1 MKFDANNYRYPSRR
15 GLVYAT
21 RGMAATSQP
30 LAAQA
35 GLDMLK
41 KGGNAVDAAIAAA
54 ACMTVLEPTSNGLGS
69 DSFTQVW
76 MDGKLYGL
84 NASGYSPK
92 SITAEAVRA
101 LGHEKMPA
109 RGWIPVMVP
118 GAVAGWA
125 ALSER
130 FGKLPFAEVLQPAI
144 EYAEKGYAVTPV
156 ISQLWKQ
163 GYDIFTKQ
171 EGDEFRPWEEMF
183 APKGH
188 APEPGEIWNS
198 PEMAQ
203 TLRRIAE
210 TKGEAFYRGEYAE
223 AIDAFSRKTGGW
235 IRREDMNAY
244 APRWVDPVHVN
255 YRGTDVWE
263 MPPNGDGMVVLMAL
277 AILNGME
284 LDREHP
290 DSEENFHKIIEALK
304 LGYEDGLKH
313 ISDPRTMKASVD
325 VLLSEKYAAGRRA
338 LIGEEAV
345 LPTAGDPT
353 SSGTIYLC
361 TADSDGNM
369 VSLIQSNFKGFGSG
383 IVIPGT
389 GISLQDRGFGFSLDP
404 ESPNVLAPGK
414 QSFHTIIPGFLTR
427 DGRALGPFGVMGGFM
442 QPQGQLQVVTN
453 LLDFGMNPQEALD
466 RPRWQWIRE
475 KRVEL
480 EPSVPEEIAR
490 ALAARGHDI
499 VRNPDT
505 LIFGRGQIILRNDE
519 GVLVGA
525 TEPRADGCVAAW

>member
-1 MKFDANNYRYPSRR
+1 MKFDAFTYRYPSRR
-15 GLVYAT
+15 GLVYGT

-41 KGGNAVDAAIAAA
+41 KGGNAVDAAIATA
-54 ACMTVLEPTSNGLGS
+54 ACMAVVEPTSNGLGS

-101 LGHEKMPA
+101 LGYDKMPM
-109 RGWIPVMVP
+109 RGWATVMVP

-125 ALSER
+125 ALSKR
-130 FGKLPFAEVLQPAI
+130 FGRLPFEELLQPAI

-163 GYDIFTKQ
+163 GYDIFTNLGG
-171 EGDEFRPWEEMF
+171 EEFRPWVETF
-183 APKGH
+183 APKGR
-188 APEPGEIWNS
+188 APEPDEVWNC
-198 PEMAQ
+198 PDMAN

-210 TKGEAFYRGEYAE
+210 TKGEAFYRGELAD
-223 AIDAFSRKTGGW
+223 AIDAFSKKTGGW
-235 IRREDMNAY
+235 IRKEDMEAY

-263 MPPNGDGMVVLMAL
+263 MPPNGDGIVVLMAL

-284 LDREHP
+284 LDKENP
-290 DSEENFHKIIEALK
+290 ESEENFHKIIEALK
-304 LGYEDGLKH
+304 LGYEDGLAH
-313 ISDPRTMKASVD
+313 ISDPRTMRASVD
-325 VLLSEKYAAGRRA
+325 VLLSEEYAAKRRA
-338 LIGEEAV
+338 LIGEEAI

-361 TADSDGNM
+361 TADGEGNM

-404 ESPNVLAPGK
+404 ESPNVLAPAK
-414 QSFHTIIPGFLTR
+414 QAFHTIIPGFLSK
-427 DGRALGPFGVMGGFM
+427 DGKALGPFGVMGGFM

-466 RPRWQWIRE
+466 RPRWQWIRG

-480 EPSVPEEIAR
+480 EPSFPEEIAE
-490 ALAARGHDI
+490 ALRARGHDI

-505 LIFGRGQIILRNDE
+505 LIFGRGQIILRDDE

-525 TEPRADGCVAAW
+525 TEPRADGCVAVW

>member
-1 MKFDANNYRYPSRR
+1 MKFNADAYRYPSRR
-15 GLVYAT
+15 GLVYGT
-21 RGMAATSQP
+21 RGMVATSQP

-41 KGGNAVDAAIAAA
+41 KGGNAVDAAVAAA
-54 ACMTVLEPTSNGLGS
+54 ACMAVVEPTSNGLGS
-69 DSFTQVW
+69 DSFTLVW
-76 MDGKLYGL
+76 MNGKLYGL

-101 LGHEKMPA
+101 LGYDKMPM
-109 RGWIPVMVP
+109 RGWASVMVP

-130 FGKLPFAEVLQPAI
+130 FGRLPFEELLQPAI

-156 ISQLWKQ
+156 ISQLWRQ
-163 GYDIFTKQ
+163 GYDIFTKCK
-171 EGDEFRPWEEMF
+171 GDEFLPWTETF

-188 APEPGEIWNS
+188 APEPGEIWS
-198 PEMAQ
+198 CPDMAN

-210 TKGEAFYRGEYAE
+210 TKGEAFYRGEFADS
-223 AIDAFSRKTGGW
+223 IDAFSKKTGGW
-235 IRREDMNAY
+235 IRREDMEAY

-284 LDREHP
+284 LDKEDP
-290 DSEENFHKIIEALK
+290 ESEANFHKIIEALK
-304 LGYEDGLKH
+304 LGYEDGLAH
-313 ISDPRTMKASVD
+313 ISDPRTMRASVD
-325 VLLSEKYAAGRRA
+325 VLLSEEYAAKRRA
-338 LIGEEAV
+338 LIGEEAI
-345 LPTAGDPT
+345 LPTAGDPM

-361 TADSDGNM
+361 AADGDGNM

-383 IVIPGT
+383 IVIPRT

-404 ESPNVLAPGK
+404 DSPNVLAPAK

-427 DGRALGPFGVMGGFM
+427 DGKALGPFGVMGGFM

-466 RPRWQWIRE
+466 RPRWQWIKG
-475 KRVEL
+475 KRIEL
-480 EPSVPEEIAR
+480 EPSFPEELAR
-490 ALAARGHDI
+490 ALAARGHDV

-505 LIFGRGQIILRNDE
+505 LIFGRGQIILRDDE
-519 GVLVGA
+519 GVLSGA
-525 TEPRADGCVAAW
+525 TEPRADGCVAVW

>member
-1 MKFDANNYRYPSRR
+1 
-15 GLVYAT
+15 
-21 RGMAATSQP
+21 
-30 LAAQA
+30 
-35 GLDMLK
+35 
-41 KGGNAVDAAIAAA
+41 
-54 ACMTVLEPTSNGLGS
+54 
-69 DSFTQVW
+69 
-76 MDGKLYGL
+76 
-84 NASGYSPK
+84 
-92 SITAEAVRA
+92 
-101 LGHEKMPA
+101 
-109 RGWIPVMVP
+109 MVP

-163 GYDIFTKQ
+163 GYDIFTKL

-235 IRREDMNAY
+235 IRKEDMNAY

-404 ESPNVLAPGK
+404 ESPNVLAPSK
-414 QSFHTIIPGFLTR
+414 QAFHTIIPGFLTK
-427 DGRALGPFGVMGGFM
+427 DGKALGPFGVMGGFM

-466 RPRWQWIRE
+466 RPRWQWIKE

-480 EPSVPEEIAR
+480 EPSVPEEIAK
-490 ALAARGHDI
+490 ALAERGHDI

-505 LIFGRGQIILRNDE
+505 LVFGRGQMILRGED
-519 GVLVGA
+519 GVYVGA
-525 TEPRADGCVAAW
+525 TEPRADGCVAVW